1 MNQIFFH
8 MKNEKKNNQKN
19 MAKTSETNI
28 SSDKDEEKSNSQ
40 CYNQGNPAQKKY
52 NNFYLFQYQKYFNK
66 KLVIKYNILPNE
78 YTLMKLD
85 NFISAKYC
93 HSLAVFK
100 ESLIYNY
107 DEEFLNKF
115 YTIKEAITKIPLF
128 SEFYK
133 SYIIFFCFPTLAE
146 LKLNDLIEEMVEK
159 KAKAFYNENYSDKNE
174 KNNEKKI
181 NIIIFTNKIRQD
193 ISRRNSLTNLTKT
206 TIKNLSTNK
215 SSVSLATI
223 EKIFNELNGQKK
235 NTKIINNSKSRTKN
249 NNNSVSKG
257 QKNSVILHKIKKK
270 IKINDN
276 NKFQDINN
284 ISNKIKN
291 NTTTECNSSGK
302 SQRIKNKISRNIQS
316 KLSGNKASTLYTQ
329 KLVKTQK
336 NVTTILK
343 INSKI
348 NFNKNMFTLL
358 DNKRLSSNSN
368 NNSKNL
374 IANKSKE
381 IKNKQLINNIY
392 KNYCNTINPKSSL
405 KNNILISNLSNN
417 SNLKIN
423 TTNFNLNKIYKNHNH
438 NYIIHKTISN
448 SNNNSNSQIK
458 KKIKVIKKSS
468 LQKIKQI
475 KSRNY
480 KCNINDNNK
489 IFQTQIKNDFVYKNL
504 NKENTSDYYTLNNKN
519 TNTIFKKLTNQK
531 SNPKIKLVKTDKKNN
546 IHNKQI
552 VNQNYNNIN
561 SYNFITVNKQNTNN
575 YITSNMQK
583 ESVSSSSFFKN
594 LKDNNNRRKNKVIE
608 SKIHTQANTKS
619 CVLNDSQKFIK
630 NLKVVTS
637 KENSKN
643 ILNDYKIKINKKVN
657 DSSIDGDVKKLK
669 QFKVIV

>member
-1 MNQIFFH
+1 
-8 MKNEKKNNQKN
+8 
-19 MAKTSETNI
+19 
-28 SSDKDEEKSNSQ
+28 
-40 CYNQGNPAQKKY
+40 
-52 NNFYLFQYQKYFNK
+52 
-66 KLVIKYNILPNE
+66 
-78 YTLMKLD
+78 
-85 NFISAKYC
+85 
-93 HSLAVFK
+93 
-100 ESLIYNY
+100 
-107 DEEFLNKF
+107 
-115 YTIKEAITKIPLF
+115 
-128 SEFYK
+128 
-133 SYIIFFCFPTLAE
+133 
-146 LKLNDLIEEMVEK
+146 
-159 KAKAFYNENYSDKNE
+159 
-174 KNNEKKI
+174 
-181 NIIIFTNKIRQD
+181 
-193 ISRRNSLTNLTKT
+193 
-206 TIKNLSTNK
+206 
-215 SSVSLATI
+215 
-223 EKIFNELNGQKK
+223 
-235 NTKIINNSKSRTKN
+235 
-249 NNNSVSKG
+249 
-257 QKNSVILHKIKKK
+257 
-270 IKINDN
+270 
-276 NKFQDINN
+276 
-284 ISNKIKN
+284 
-291 NTTTECNSSGK
+291 
-302 SQRIKNKISRNIQS
+302 
-316 KLSGNKASTLYTQ
+316 
-329 KLVKTQK
+329 
-336 NVTTILK
+336 
-343 INSKI
+343 
-348 NFNKNMFTLL
+348 MFTLL

-381 IKNKQLINNIY
+381 IKNKELINNIY

-458 KKIKVIKKSS
+458 KKIKVIKKPS

-480 KCNINDNNK
+480 KCSINDNNK
-489 IFQTQIKNDFVYKNL
+489 TFQTQIKNDFVYKNL

>member
-1 MNQIFFH
+1 
-8 MKNEKKNNQKN
+8 MKNQKKINKKN

-40 CYNQGNPAQKKY
+40 CFNQGNPAQKKH

-115 YTIKEAITKIPLF
+115 YTIKESTTKIPLF

-133 SYIIFFCFPTLAE
+133 SYIKFFCFPTLSE
-146 LKLNDLIEEMVEK
+146 LKLNDLIEEVAEK
-159 KAKAFYNENYSDKNE
+159 KAKAFYNENYSEKNE

-215 SSVSLATI
+215 SSVSLVTI
-223 EKIFNELNGQKK
+223 EKIFNELNGQDKK
-235 NTKIINNSKSRTKN
+235 DTKIINNSKSKTKN

-257 QKNSVILHKIKKK
+257 LKNSVILHKIKKK
-270 IKINDN
+270 IKINHN
-276 NKFQDINN
+276 NKFQDVNN
-284 ISNKIKN
+284 KSIQIKN
-291 NTTTECNSSGK
+291 NTTTEFNSSGK
-302 SQRIKNKISRNIQS
+302 TQKIKNKISKNIQS
-316 KLSGNKASTLYTQ
+316 KLSGKKTSTLSIQ
-329 KLVKTQK
+329 NLVKTQK
-336 NVTTILK
+336 NVSTILK

-348 NFNKNMFTLL
+348 NFNKNMLTLL
-358 DNKRLSSNSN
+358 DNKKLSSNN
-368 NNSKNL
+368 INNSKNL

-381 IKNKQLINNIY
+381 IKNKKLINNIY

-405 KNNILISNLSNN
+405 KNNTLISNLSNN

-423 TTNFNLNKIYKNHNH
+423 ITNFNLNKIHKNHDH

-448 SNNNSNSQIK
+448 SNNNSNSLIK
-458 KKIKVIKKSS
+458 KKIKVIKKPS

-480 KCNINDNNK
+480 KCSINDNNN

-504 NKENTSDYYTLNNKN
+504 NKENTSDYYTINNNN

-531 SNPKIKLVKTDKKNN
+531 SKLKIKLVKTDKKNN
-546 IHNKQI
+546 IHNKLI
-552 VNQNYNNIN
+552 VNQNSKNIN
-561 SYNFITVNKQNTNN
+561 SHNFITVNKQNTNTNN
-575 YITSNMQK
+575 YITSNIQK
-583 ESVSSSSFFKN
+583 ESISSSSFLNN
-594 LKDNNNRRKNKVIE
+594 LKENNNRRKNRVIE
-608 SKIHTQANTKS
+608 SKFQTQANTKS
-619 CVLNDSQKFIK
+619 CLLNDSQKFIK
-630 NLKVVTS
+630 NLKVVKS
-637 KENSKN
+637 RENSKN

-657 DSSIDGDVKKLK
+657 YSTDGDVKKLK